1 MMGLFKLFVFLFMA
15 LLPVA
20 AAHGQTRDVDL
31 SLLRDDMDRDSLRAA
46 VQRSLEF
53 LAHLPPDRIIGERP
67 RKTTAQE
74 LRESLV
80 SFLSL
85 ADLWEQPEKLAEEIR
100 SRFDF
105 YPIAGDAAEA
115 GVLVTGYYQP
125 VIEGSVIETPDYRF
139 PLYRKPDDLV
149 EVELAGDSGQLQG
162 EKRVGRL
169 DDGRLVPYHSRLEIE
184 VLGRLKGKG
193 YEIAWVKDPVDLF
206 FLHIQ
211 GSGLIRLADGRRLRL
226 NYAASNGRPYK
237 SIGRLLMDSGKI
249 PEEEMSMQRLRRF
262 LAEHPEERD
271 ALLAQNERYIFFRL
285 VNDGPLGSLEVPLT
299 SGRSI
304 AADPLFFPRGALG
317 LMVARKPILD
327 AGGNLT
333 GWQPFSRLV
342 LSQDAGSAIRGP
354 KRVDLYFGSGDKAG
368 QEAGFMKSA
377 GAVYLLMPRRRE
389 AR

>member
-1 MMGLFKLFVFLFMA
+1 MRLLKPFFFLFMA

-20 AAHGQTRDVDL
+20 AAHGQTRDMDL

-53 LAHLPPDRIIGERP
+53 LDKLPPDRIIGERP

-80 SFLSL
+80 SFVSL

-149 EVELAGDSGQLQG
+149 EMELGGDSGQLQG

-211 GSGLIRLADGRRLRL
+211 GSGLIRLADGRQLRL

-304 AADPLFFPRGALG
+304 AADPLFFPRGALA

-377 GAVYLLMPRRRE
+377 GSVYLLMPKRRE